1 MSEDIININETETI
15 EKQPSNEPKP
25 KKRTYKSLI
34 IKAIILIVVLLLIQA
49 VYLILYIPF
58 VARGKFSKW
67 YSEASSIYKFA
78 NTAICEN
85 YEYIDPSFKLQGYC
99 LISSDRKKNYNTES
113 CNIDINVIYDK
124 LEEEEI
130 DCEWFLMIEDGIVT
144 YSAASPSWNNRF
156 SGSYPAGNI
165 YYSPNILLELRDNNY
180 SDPYEFKHGGPNPAA
195 SDSYKHERFP
205 LKTIYDDALPRF
217 KNRIADEEAKKIS

>member
-15 EKQPSNEPKP
+15 EEQHSNKQTP

-49 VYLILYIPF
+49 AYLILYIPF
-58 VARGKFSKW
+58 VAKGKFSKW

-124 LEEEEI
+124 MEEEDI

-165 YYSPNILLELRDNNY
+165 YYNPNILLELRDNNY
-180 SDPYEFKHGGPNPAA
+180 SDQYEFKHDAPHPAV
-195 SDSYKHERFP
+195 SDSYKYERFP

-217 KNRIADEEAKKIS
+217 KNRIADEEAKKTS